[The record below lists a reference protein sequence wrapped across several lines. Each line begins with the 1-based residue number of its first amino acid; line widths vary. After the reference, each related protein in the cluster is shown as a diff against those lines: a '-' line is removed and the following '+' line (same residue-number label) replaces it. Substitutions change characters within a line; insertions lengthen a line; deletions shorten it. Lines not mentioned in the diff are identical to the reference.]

1 MSHAGTPQPIDPDV
15 DLHAAAQV
23 RERTRGQGPVLA
35 VIAAGG
41 SLGALARYGLAR
53 AWPAVA
59 GGFPW
64 ATFVINVT
72 GSFLIGLLMV
82 AVTEIWVAPR
92 LVRPFLG
99 VGILGGFT
107 TFSTYAN
114 DTRALLRPDSVGTAF
129 AYLGGTLAAALPATL
144 IAMRLMRMIYAAARN
159 RQVRR

>member
-1 MSHAGTPQPIDPDV
+1 MPQPIDPDV
-15 DLHAAAQV
+15 DLHAAAQAQ
-23 RERTRGQGPVLA
+23 ERTRGQGPVLA
-35 VIAAGG
+35 VVAVGG
-41 SLGALARYGLAR
+41 SVGALARYGLAR
-53 AWPAVA
+53 AWPAAA

-64 ATFVINVT
+64 ATFVTNVT
-72 GSFLIGLLMV
+72 GCFLIGLLMV

-114 DTRALLRPDSVGTAF
+114 DTRVLLRPGSVGTAF
-129 AYLGGTLAAALPATL
+129 AYLGGTLVAALLATL
-144 IAMRLMRMIYAAARN
+144 IAVRLMRTIYAAARN